1 MQTLLDVILPVF
13 LVIGFGY
20 VAVWRGLFPV
30 SGIDGVMKFT
40 QNFAIPCLL
49 FQAIAHMDIATAF
62 SARLLISFYVSAGI
76 CFALGLF
83 GARMYFQRDWEDCVA
98 IGFCCLFS
106 NSVLLGLPISERA
119 YGPDAL
125 TGNYAII
132 AFHSPFCY
140 GLGITVMEVVR
151 NRGQKGS
158 ALFRSVS
165 RAMFRNALV
174 IGILAGF
181 VVNVTSLPI
190 PTVVDDALSL
200 IVRAALPAA
209 LFALGGVLSQYR
221 PEGDM
226 KTIAMV
232 CGSALLIHPTLTW
245 LTGRALAVEDELF
258 RAGVLTAAMAPGF
271 NAYIFANMYGRAKR
285 VAASAVL
292 IATGASILPAWFW
305 LSILAS
311 GTRAFDG
318 MVGGRAFVS
327 ATLVPAV
334 CLYFSACS
342 ASSAREITSSTLSKC
357 PPERA
362 SMTSKIASGPA
373 TRFAR
378 VTAVVIGRM
387 SAS

>member
-1 MQTLLDVILPVF
+1 MQSLLDVILPVF

-20 VAVWRGLFPV
+20 VAVWRGLFPL
-30 SGIDGVMKFT
+30 SGIDGVMRFT

-49 FQAIAHMDIATAF
+49 FQAIAKLDL
-62 SARLLISFYVSAGI
+62 SASFAPTLLGSFYAGAAI

-83 GARMYFQRDWEDCVA
+83 GARLFFHRDWEDCVA

-106 NSVLLGLPISERA
+106 NSVLLGLPIAERA

-125 TGNYAII
+125 TGNFAII

-151 NRGQKGS
+151 NRGQRFRD
-158 ALFRSVS
+158 LVRSVT

-174 IGILAGF
+174 LGILAGF
-181 VVNVTSLPI
+181 AVNLSGLPI
-190 PTVVDDALSL
+190 PGVVDDALSL

-209 LFALGGVLSQYR
+209 LFALGGVLIQYR

-232 CGSALLIHPTLTW
+232 CVIALLIHPSLVW
-245 LTGRALAVEDELF
+245 LFGSAAGLNQELF

-271 NAYIFANMYGRAKR
+271 NAYIFANLYGRAKR

-292 IATGASILPAWFW
+292 IATGASVFTAWFW
-305 LSILAS
+305 LEVLA
-311 GTRAFDG
+311 
-318 MVGGRAFVS
+318 
-327 ATLVPAV
+327 
-334 CLYFSACS
+334 
-342 ASSAREITSSTLSKC
+342 
-357 PPERA
+357 
-362 SMTSKIASGPA
+362 
-373 TRFAR
+373 
-378 VTAVVIGRM
+378 
-387 SAS
+387 